1 MDESVDRPGE
11 HAVILSADGWSVRPV
26 SPVQEYL
33 LVRRTGLAEDWTVVT
48 LMKVPPHTAQTGGDL
63 VTLQHAGR
71 HPQVVQLG
79 QDLAVQVGH
88 RVARQEGAGQAGE
101 EIVQLGQGDL
111 QGSAVSRHGLET
123 ENWLL

>member
-1 MDESVDRPGE
+1 M
-11 HAVILSADGWSVRPV
+11 ILSADGWSVRPV

-48 LMKVPPHTAQTGGDL
+48 LMKVPPYTAQTGGDL

-79 QDLAVQVGH
+79 QDLTVQVGH
-88 RVARQEGAGQAGE
+88 GVAGQEGGRQSGQ
-101 EIVQLGQGDL
+101 EIVQLGQRDL
-111 QGSAVSRHGLET
+111 QGSAVSRHGLERGRY
-123 ENWLL
+123 LGLAFIGL